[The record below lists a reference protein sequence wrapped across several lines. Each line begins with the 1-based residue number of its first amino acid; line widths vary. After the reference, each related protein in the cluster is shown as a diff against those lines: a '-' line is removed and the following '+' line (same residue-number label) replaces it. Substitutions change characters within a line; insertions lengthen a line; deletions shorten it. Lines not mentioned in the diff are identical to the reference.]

1 MSWSFKL
8 PQYLLILNALLSFSM
23 AYFVWRRHHATGNKP
38 LFLLLLATGFWSLL
52 AALENA
58 VIGIQDKILFAQ
70 LEYLSIPIVSP
81 LYFLFAIYYCNLE
94 KHLNFKRIIFL
105 WIIPII
111 TIIAA
116 FTNPYHN
123 LLWYGFKPVP
133 EYNELEFLHG
143 FWFWIHS
150 AYSYLLLL
158 TGTVLILW
166 TIFQNQ
172 YLQQLH
178 IAWILTAAVMPWL
191 GNAIY
196 LTGLVPIPG
205 FDITPFAFFLTGS
218 LLAIA
223 INKLKFLD
231 LLPVARSK
239 IIETLYDAIFVLDD
253 KYRIVDIN
261 AAAKKIIGKSKQ
273 DIIGKQG
280 QAILEKC
287 FITDTGFSF
296 ITTHDVQKV
305 QAKGND
311 NRWYK
316 INLSKI
322 RTPSDRILFSIITV
336 SDITADKLYEDKLQN
351 QADALKAIAE
361 ISLTISKIFDIDQIF
376 KEVLRFAYFK
386 FDLYHASILLIDQA
400 KKTIRMHG
408 SYDQHGWKNLTKHNL
423 PPIIQKSVIDEA
435 SNLKHGIIINNIAN
449 NLSTFPI
456 IKLSETKSVMIL
468 PLISSD
474 KFIGIM
480 ELHCQ
485 KIDRFNDQDLN
496 IATMLAS
503 QVSSSEQNCEYIEEH
518 KRYLELIQARQE
530 QLGIAMKLAK
540 LGNFEYNHNNQTIFI
555 SKEFIELT
563 PKLKNKSCQKQIYN
577 VIEFLNLILPPEDIT
592 DLWDSITSIVNSKK
606 QDYFEYE
613 YRYKKGSG
621 DRFFIIRSTIY
632 RDLKGKLESIKGTIQ
647 DITAT
652 KESQAELETL
662 VAIIEQA
669 SETIML
675 TDLNGNIVYVNQHF
689 ESSTGYSRD
698 EVIGKNPRF
707 LQSGYQ
713 DKEFYAQFWEKIS
726 YGSTWNG
733 SIINRRKNGQLFHE
747 SATIFPIRNLNGE
760 IVYYGAVKRDITE
773 QVKSQNA
780 LNEQTKTLQKREIF
794 LSLLNDI
801 TSAAIEISNFHE
813 LSNVLV
819 KKMGELTNADNCYF
833 FFFDETNRKLRYTS
847 SYNSRLGKHHKQTE
861 NIDPLITQILHSGK
875 TKIIRNEENE
885 PYKELAKN
893 LKGNTILGLPLI
905 ANMQELGVIF
915 AVFDEAH
922 FFPVEEIN
930 NGEQAARQIALAIAN
945 SRTIDSAQKRAREA
959 ETLRLAGSAVATTL
973 RQDETI
979 KRILEQL
986 NNVVPYDSASVQLL
1000 HDDVL
1005 EIVGGRGFDNL
1016 SEIIGLKFPI
1026 SGENPSAIVFET
1038 EEPFILD
1045 NAPEAYPVFLKEPH
1059 KGILA
1064 WMGIP
1069 LVAQDRIIGIIS
1081 LDSTKPNAFTQEHSR
1096 LALSFADQVAVLL
1109 ENTLLYEEV
1118 HQLAITDPL
1127 TELHNRRNFLDL
1139 AEKEII
1145 RSRRY
1150 HHSLSVMMLDIDHF
1164 KIVNDEYGHK
1174 VGDLVLKK
1182 LAEIC
1187 QDAMRNNDIIGR
1199 YGGEEFIIIL
1209 PETDKEH
1216 AFQAAERLRQTIFT
1230 TTIKE
1235 KSIKLNITVSI
1246 GVYSIDYFEG
1256 SHSRVKKD
1264 LDILISKADQAL
1276 YKAKQAGR
1284 NRVVQISDQ
1293 EP

>member
-1 MSWSFKL
+1 MS
-8 PQYLLILNALLSFSM
+8 
-23 AYFVWRRHHATGNKP
+23 YFVWRRHHTAGNKP
-38 LFLLLLATGFWSLL
+38 LVLLLLATGFWSLF

-58 VIGIQDKILFAQ
+58 VIGYQDKILFAQ
-70 LEYLSIPIVSP
+70 LEYLAIPNVAP
-81 LYFLFAIYYCNLE
+81 LFFLFAIFYGNLE
-94 KHLNFKRIIFL
+94 DHLNSKRIFLL
-105 WIIPII
+105 WIIPLI
-111 TIIAA
+111 TIITA
-116 FTNPYHN
+116 FTNSHHD
-123 LLWYGFKPVP
+123 LLWGGFNPVP
-133 EYNELEFLHG
+133 EYNELEFIHG
-143 FWFWIHS
+143 IWFWIHLS
-150 AYSYLLLL
+150 YCYLLLFA
-158 TGTVLILW
+158 GTILILW

-178 IAWILTAAVMPWL
+178 VSWIIAAAVTPWL
-191 GNAIY
+191 SNAIY
-196 LTGLVPIPG
+196 LAGLIPIPG

-239 IIETLYDAIFVLDD
+239 IIETLDDAVFVLDE
-253 KYRIVDIN
+253 KYRIIDIN
-261 AAAKKIIGKSKQ
+261 SVAKKIIGKSKQ

-280 QAILEKC
+280 QVILEKC

-296 ITTHDVQKV
+296 ITTYDVLKV
-305 QAKGND
+305 QAKGYD

-316 INLSKI
+316 VNLSKI
-322 RTPSDRILFSIITV
+322 KTPSNRLLFSIIII
-336 SDITADKLYEDKLQN
+336 SDITSDKQYEEKLQN
-351 QADALKAIAE
+351 QADSLKAIAE
-361 ISLTISKIFDIDQIF
+361 ISLSISKTFDVNQIF

-386 FDLYHASILLIDQA
+386 FDLYHASVLLIDQT
-400 KKTIRMHG
+400 KKVIRLQG
-408 SYDQHGWKNLTKHNL
+408 SYDQHGWNNLTKYNL
-423 PPIIQKSVIDEA
+423 PPNIQKSVIDEA
-435 SNLKHGIIINNIAN
+435 SNLKHGFIINNIDKR
-449 NLSTFPI
+449 STTFPI
-456 IKLSETKSVMIL
+456 NRLSKTKSVMIL

-485 KIDRFNDQDLN
+485 KTDRFNDQDLN

-503 QVSSSEQNCEYIEEH
+503 QISSSEQNCEYIEEQ
-518 KRYLELIQARQE
+518 KRYLELLQTRQE

-563 PKLKNKSCQKQIYN
+563 PKLKNKSDLKQTYN
-577 VIEFLNLILPPEDIT
+577 VTEFLNLFLPPEDFT
-592 DLWDSITSIVNSKK
+592 NLWDSVVSKVK
-606 QDYFEYE
+606 SKDHDYFEYE
-613 YRYKKGSG
+613 YRYKKESG
-621 DRFFIIRSTIY
+621 DRYFIIRSTIQ
-632 RDLKGKLESIKGTIQ
+632 RDAKGNLESIRGTIQ

-675 TDLNGNIVYVNQHF
+675 TDPNGNIVYVNQHF
-689 ESSTGYSRD
+689 ESSTGYSRN

-707 LQSGYQ
+707 LQSGLQ
-713 DKEFYAQFWEKIS
+713 DKDFYKQFWERIS
-726 YGSTWNG
+726 SGLNWSGSF
-733 SIINRRKNGQLFHE
+733 INRRKNGQLFHE
-747 SATIFPIRNLNGE
+747 SATIFPIRNLNSE
-760 IVYYGAVKRDITE
+760 VVYYGAVKRDITE

-780 LNEQTKTLQKREIF
+780 LNERTKTLQKREKF

-801 TSAAIEISNFHE
+801 TSAAIEILNFTE
-813 LSNVLV
+813 LSIVLV
-819 KKMGELTNADNCYF
+819 TKMGELTNADSCYF
-833 FFFDETNRKLRYTS
+833 YFWDDTNRELRYTS
-847 SYNSRLGKHHKQTE
+847 SYNSKLGKHHEQTT
-861 NIDPLITQILHSGK
+861 NIYPLITQILHSGK

-885 PYKELAKN
+885 PYKELAES
-893 LKGNTILGLPLI
+893 LKGSAILGLPLI

-915 AVFDEAH
+915 VVFHEAH
-922 FFPVEEIN
+922 NFPAEEIN
-930 NGEQAARQIALAIAN
+930 NGEQAAKQIALAIAN
-945 SRTIDSAQKRAREA
+945 SRIIDSAQKRAREA

-986 NNVVPYDSASVQLL
+986 NNVVPYNSASVQLL

-1005 EIVGGRGFDNL
+1005 EIVGGRGFKNL

-1038 EEPFILD
+1038 EKPFILD
-1045 NAPEAYPVFLKEPH
+1045 NAPETYPVFLKEPH

-1069 LVAQDRIIGIIS
+1069 LLAQDRIIGIIS

-1118 HQLAITDPL
+1118 HKLAITDPL

-1164 KIVNDEYGHK
+1164 KVVNDEYGHK
-1174 VGDLVLKK
+1174 IGDLVLKK
-1182 LAEIC
+1182 LADIC
-1187 QDAMRNNDIIGR
+1187 QDTMRNNDIIGR
-1199 YGGEEFIIIL
+1199 YGGEEFIIML
-1209 PETDKEH
+1209 PETDTEQ
-1216 AFQAAERLRQTIFT
+1216 AFQAAERLRQMIFT
-1230 TTIKE
+1230 TTIKQR
-1235 KSIKLNITVSI
+1235 SIKLNITVSI
-1246 GVYSIDYFEG
+1246 GVYSIDYSER
-1256 SHSRVKKD
+1256 SHSKVNKD

-1284 NRVVQISDQ
+1284 NLVVQISDQ